1 MEVICMTTLIKKETI
16 NFDESLTCN
25 NLLGSLP
32 AEELNYWKPFLKL
45 VSLPLNHVIW
55 ESGTK
60 SKYMF
65 FPTTAIVSFMYM
77 NEDGKSSEVITVGN
91 EGAVG
96 ISLLLSDSPMI
107 SQAVIETA
115 GEGYLLDAH
124 LIQLVFERNA
134 MLKILLKYSQEMI
147 RQLIQNSISKQ
158 HLSVQQQ
165 LSRRLLLGLDRTNST
180 QLALTHER
188 LANILGV
195 RRESVTQAAM
205 KLQQCGAISYI
216 RGHLTVLDRHI
227 LEKSCNI

>member
-1 MEVICMTTLIKKETI
+1 MTTLIKKETI

-134 MLKILLKYSQEMI
+134 MLKVLLKYSQEMI
-147 RQLIQNSISKQ
+147 KQLIQNSISKH

-165 LSRRLLLGLDRTNST
+165 LSRRLLIGLDRTNST
-180 QLALTHER
+180 QLTLTHER

-216 RGHLTVLDRHI
+216 RGHLTVLDRDV
-227 LEKSCNI
+227 LERSCCL